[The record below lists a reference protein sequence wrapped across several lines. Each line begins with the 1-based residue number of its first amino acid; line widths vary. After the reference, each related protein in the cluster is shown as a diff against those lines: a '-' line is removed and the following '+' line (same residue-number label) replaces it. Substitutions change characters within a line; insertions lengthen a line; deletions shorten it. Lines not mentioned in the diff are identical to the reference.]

1 MTKRFCDRCGKEIM
15 KQLMRRKKG
24 GHYDWWLSTELED
37 WGNKGKKYELCF
49 ECSNK
54 LKKFLDGDEF
64 DVEQLCKRAEQ
75 SFPFP

>member
-15 KQLMRRKKG
+15 KQLVRWPKG

-37 WGNKGKKYELCF
+37 WGKKSKEYELCF

-54 LKKFLDGDEF
+54 LKKFLDEDEF
-64 DVEQLCKRAEQ
+64 DVE
-75 SFPFP
+75 